1 METQEIED
9 VKPKLE
15 ESPECQT
22 QEIVEVEEITHVI
35 PVVTE
40 SNASALPTTV
50 ITPRHRMIT
59 TAGRIR

>member
-22 QEIVEVEEITHVI
+22 QEIVVVEEITHVI

-40 SNASALPTTV
+40 TNASATTV

>member
-22 QEIVEVEEITHVI
+22 QEIVVEEITHVI

-40 SNASALPTTV
+40 TNASATTV